1 MPNDLLADVAIA
13 SGKLTPGLALAVVP
27 LLVLIVAF
35 DVYCLIDLA
44 RAKSVRNLPKWA
56 WAIIILFVSAPIGA
70 LVYLFVGRD
79 RGQDGGHGPA
89 PATAVAGAGGGDTGT
104 GAEAGA
110 DGDAGAGRGAGAAG
124 DAGAIAGTSTA
135 AGLAGRA
142 AGPAGRAAAPR
153 PGDRAPADCPPI
165 VTTSGL
171 TRDYGGTGLF
181 DVDLVVPRGSI
192 YGLVGPNGAGKTTL
206 LSLLSATR
214 RPDRGTISM
223 HIGHSKIAVCPDVPE
238 FDGWLTAA
246 EVTDLARSLVAPS
259 AGEQAVLTA
268 LATAGLADSAGRRVA
283 GFSRGMLQRLG
294 LACALVGE
302 PELLILD
309 EPTSALDPAG
319 RAEMLSLVAAMR
331 GHRTVIFSSH
341 ILADVQR
348 IADQV
353 GILRDGRLLYQGPTQ
368 HLIDT
373 YLEPR
378 WLVRIAGDPHP
389 VAAALADAPWAT
401 RAEPV
406 GADAIRVDA
415 TSIKAGER
423 GIPAVI
429 AGCGARQVS
438 CEPVAAD
445 LESAFLALTGASS

>member
-1 MPNDLLADVAIA
+1 MPNDLLAAAAIG
-13 SGKLTPGLALAVVP
+13 SGKLPAGLALALVP
-27 LLVLIVAF
+27 LLVLIVAL

-44 RAKSVRNLPKWA
+44 RAKSVRNVPKWV
-56 WAIIILFVSAPIGA
+56 WAIVILFISAPIGA

-79 RGQDGGHGPA
+79 RGQDSGHDPA
-89 PATAVAGAGGGDTGT
+89 PAVAGAGGGDTGT
-104 GAEAGA
+104 SAEAAADGDAGGGGGTGA
-110 DGDAGAGRGAGAAG
+110 DGDAGAGRGVGAGSAVPGPDTCAE
-124 DAGAIAGTSTA
+124 T
-135 AGLAGRA
+135 GRVA
-142 AGPAGRAAAPR
+142 DRQPGGRI
-153 PGDRAPADCPPI
+153 PGDCPPI

-171 TRDYGGTGLF
+171 TRDYDGAGLF

-214 RPDRGTISM
+214 QPDRGTISM
-223 HIGHSKIAVCPDVPE
+223 HIGRNQIAVCPDVPE

-246 EVTDLARSLVAPS
+246 EATDLARSLVAPS
-259 AGEQAVLTA
+259 AGKQAVIAA
-268 LATAGLADSAGRRVA
+268 LAAAGLAGSAGRRVG

-331 GHRTVIFSSH
+331 GRRTVIFSSH

-353 GILRDGRLLYQGPTQ
+353 GILRDGRLLYQGATKD
-368 HLIDT
+368 LIDT
-373 YLEPR
+373 YLEPS
-378 WLVRIAGDPHP
+378 WLVRIAGDLRP
-389 VAAALADAPWAT
+389 VAAALAGQPWTT

-406 GADAIRVDA
+406 AADAIRVDA
-415 TSIKAGER
+415 TSLEAGER